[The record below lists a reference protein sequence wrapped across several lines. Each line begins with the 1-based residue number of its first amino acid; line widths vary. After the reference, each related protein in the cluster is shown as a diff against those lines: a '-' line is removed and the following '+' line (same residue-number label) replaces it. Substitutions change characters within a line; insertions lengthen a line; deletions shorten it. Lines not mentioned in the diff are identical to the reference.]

1 MLEVVEAVTL
11 SLGFGAVRR
20 RVVAALRAHPDCPF
34 ELLAAWA
41 GGTPDRQNDIGTLRA
56 AAGRALDRAARRR
69 IEVVAWGEA
78 RYPPLLAATPDP
90 PLVLW
95 VRGRT
100 DLLASSSIA
109 IVGSRAASPYGL
121 EVAGRLGADIAAH
134 GFAVVSGLA
143 RGIDAASHRGALESG
158 GPTIAVLGSGA
169 DVIYPPEH
177 RDLAA
182 AVIERGALV
191 SELAPGTP
199 PRAFH
204 FPQRNRIIS
213 GLSRGVVIVEAAE
226 RSGSLITADCALEQG
241 REVMAVPGSI
251 LNGRNAGCHALVKDG
266 AALVESASDILAAL
280 RLPEA
285 VQPDRPPEAAT
296 PSDAL
301 AARMGLGESYDF
313 DELCALSGEEAEAL
327 AGRLVELELAGTIQ
341 RVAGGRFVRSGRTC

>member
-1 MLEVVEAVTL
+1 
-11 SLGFGAVRR
+11 
-20 RVVAALRAHPDCPF
+20 
-34 ELLAAWA
+34 
-41 GGTPDRQNDIGTLRA
+41 
-56 AAGRALDRAARRR
+56 
-69 IEVVAWGEA
+69 
-78 RYPPLLAATPDP
+78 
-90 PLVLW
+90 
-95 VRGRT
+95 
-100 DLLASSSIA
+100 
-109 IVGSRAASPYGL
+109 
-121 EVAGRLGADIAAH
+121 
-134 GFAVVSGLA
+134 
-143 RGIDAASHRGALESG
+143 
-158 GPTIAVLGSGA
+158 
-169 DVIYPPEH
+169 
-177 RDLAA
+177 
-182 AVIERGALV
+182 LV

-285 VQPDRPPEAAT
+285 VQPDRPPEAAA